1 MKLSKAQLYGT
12 PSPRKLEVRL
22 NGLRA
27 WATSVSLLREI
38 HTETRAIANAIIRA
52 DVVLQDS
59 TTLMATLL
67 ILAVLAL
74 VIIRILKPSTK
85 G

>member
-12 PSPRKLEVRL
+12 PSPRKLETRL

-38 HTETRAIANAIIRA
+38 HHENRTIESAIIRA

-59 TTLMATLL
+59 T
-67 ILAVLAL
+67 
-74 VIIRILKPSTK
+74 KH
-85 G
+85 